1 MQSKS
6 TSGVHLWLV
15 LSRATKAV
23 EARALE
29 SIEATGLCASD
40 FAVLESL
47 LHKGPLPVNTI
58 GKKLLLTSGSI
69 TTAVD
74 RLEARGLV
82 RRAEDPNDRR
92 VRLVELTDDG
102 RELIKPAFAQHKR
115 DLDGVASALTAD
127 ERTTLVNLLR
137 ALGTSAESER

>member
-29 SIEATGLCASD
+29 SIEATGLCD

-115 DLDGVASALTAD
+115 DLDRVASALPAD

-137 ALGTSAESER
+137 ARGTSAESER